1 MPYGGNLSDTLYHL
15 TSNTNAFD
23 QIPDNEESANW
34 LSQLSSEWENQEEAF
49 LVVAEAN
56 TKKGPFSEITE
67 LF

>member
-1 MPYGGNLSDTLYHL
+1 M

-34 LSQLSSEWENQEEAF
+34 LSQLLSEGENQEEAF
-49 LVVAEAN
+49 LVLAEAN
-56 TKKGPFSEITE
+56 NNKDLFSEITE